1 MAFFKINEPN
11 KPAKWIKS
19 IDRANGK
26 LEFSQ
31 NREECFQQDGG
42 FFANSEAAYLK
53 FHFMEEYPE
62 LKYMEIDESYEFW
75 SDAFDAPNE
84 PNEQAPNA
92 IGADVAELRAYTIG
106 EMGADAITNLV
117 NVGANTIG
125 EADGIAEEL
134 READLPQWAY

>member
-11 KPAKWIKS
+11 KRVKWIKS

-62 LKYMEIDESYEFW
+62 LKYMEIDDSYGYWPDTEE
-75 SDAFDAPNE
+75 APNE
-84 PNEQAPNA
+84 PNEQAPNEQR
-92 IGADVAELRAYTIG
+92 ADVAELRAYTIG
-106 EMGADAITNLV
+106 E
-117 NVGANTIG
+117 
-125 EADGIAEEL
+125 EDGIAEEL
-134 READLPQWAY
+134 MSPPSPLQWENLI